1 MLARSTIATGRRV
14 EIVPVETRADM
25 HRFIEFPY
33 RHYRADRHWVAP
45 LRSDQEEIL
54 NRSKH
59 PFYAHADLQCFLAL
73 SGGETCG
80 RIAGIIDYAYNSA
93 TSEKLGN
100 FGFFESIDSEPVAA
114 ALLGSVAEWHATRGL
129 TIMQGPFSPSINYE
143 SGLLI
148 EGFDSS
154 PCVMMTYNPP
164 YYERLL
170 VSAGVRKAMD
180 LYAYRLTG
188 ETGQIAP
195 LERARRVLSTA
206 GARIRSARMDRF
218 EDEVD
223 TVGRLYNAMW
233 SDNWGAA
240 PVSQDE
246 MHHLGQR
253 LKPLLDPE
261 LVLFAE
267 VDNEPVGFA
276 IAVPDMNQALKRAN
290 GSLFPLG
297 IFKILAFKSKIKMV
311 RVLALGVT
319 HQHRRSGIGAQ
330 LYLELIERGRALGY
344 IEAECS
350 WILENNRPM
359 NTSLRLMG
367 AERYKT
373 YRIYESKVGDLLA
386 ANGSH

>member
-1 MLARSTIATGRRV
+1 MPVGSTIAAGTRV

-45 LRSDQEEIL
+45 LRSDQKEIL

-73 SGGETCG
+73 SDGEICG
-80 RIAGIIDYAYNSA
+80 RIAGIVDHAYNSA
-93 TSEKLGN
+93 TNQELGS

-114 ALLGSVAEWHATRGL
+114 ALLGSVAQWHATRGL
-129 TIMQGPFSPSINYE
+129 TTMRGPFNPSINYE
-143 SGLLI
+143 SGLLV

-154 PCVMMTYNPP
+154 PYVMMTYNPP
-164 YYERLL
+164 YYERLF
-170 VSAGVRKAMD
+170 AGVSLRKAMD
-180 LYAYRLTG
+180 LFAYRLIG

-195 LERARRVLSTA
+195 LERARRILSSA
-206 GARIRSARMDRF
+206 GVRIRSARMDRF

-253 LKPLLDPE
+253 LKPLLNPE

-276 IAVPDMNQALKRAN
+276 VAVPDINQALKRAN
-290 GSLFPLG
+290 GSLFPFGLV
-297 IFKILAFKSKIKMV
+297 KILSSKRRIKTI
-311 RVLALGVT
+311 RVLALGVVEAY
-319 HQHRRSGIGAQ
+319 RGSAVAAQ
-330 LYLELIERGRALGY
+330 LYLQLMQRARALGY

-350 WILENNRPM
+350 WILENNRHM

-386 ANGSH
+386 AIGNH